1 MKTINRISGAL
12 KGLGW
17 VIILVA
23 LALCVYVVSSDQSEW
38 SRVNEQLKTAGVS
51 TGLADRLR
59 FDDSYYMAMSEAQ
72 LSDVKAASLR
82 NAAAREHFTYLEGGA

>member
-17 VIILVA
+17 VIILVS

-51 TGLADRLR
+51 TGLMDRLR
-59 FDDSYYMAMSEAQ
+59 FDDSYYTAGST
-72 LSDVKAASLR
+72 V
-82 NAAAREHFTYLEGGA
+82 